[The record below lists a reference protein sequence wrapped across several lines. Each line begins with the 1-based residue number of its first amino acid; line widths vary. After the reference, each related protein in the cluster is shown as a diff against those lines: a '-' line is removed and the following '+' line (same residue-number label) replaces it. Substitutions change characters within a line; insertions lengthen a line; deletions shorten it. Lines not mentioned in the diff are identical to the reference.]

1 MSGHSRSW
9 IAICGFAVGLWTLSS
24 PVAASEIDDLKQ
36 KIELLE
42 AKLEL
47 AEKTIEL
54 LQKEN
59 ETLRKEGGSRSGKDD
74 DGMEDDSRTRQA
86 DQFHTGVMWAGL
98 ATVKKGKKTPWAI
111 SIATRDGKK
120 FTGAIAFIG
129 KDNEK
134 IELPVSGT
142 APARGDGLV
151 VIESP
156 VIGRG
161 KLYARGNLRNGVVA
175 LAYSL
180 TDQFGKKHF
189 GAATL
194 ESKK

>member
-1 MSGHSRSW
+1 M
-9 IAICGFAVGLWTLSS
+9 GLWALSS
-24 PVAASEIDDLKQ
+24 PVEAGEIDDLKQ

-47 AEKTIEL
+47 AERTIEL
-54 LQKEN
+54 LEKEN
-59 ETLRKEGGSRSGKDD
+59 ETLRKEAGNRSGKDD
-74 DGMEDDSRTRQA
+74 DGMDDDSRTRQT
-86 DQFHTGVMWAGL
+86 DQFHTGVVWAGL
-98 ATVKKGKKTPWAI
+98 ATVNKDKKTPWAI

-120 FTGAIAFIG
+120 FTGAIAFKG
-129 KDNEK
+129 KNNEK

-142 APARGDGLV
+142 APASGDGLV
-151 VIESP
+151 VIETP

-161 KLYARGNLRNGVVA
+161 KMYARGNLRNGVIA

-189 GAATL
+189 GAASL